1 MLTAPTAC
9 CSIKTAQAAFRAAL
23 CDSFDTPTAIQV
35 LADLTGK
42 ASSYLRL
49 NRSNL
54 GAPTAAAEWIGRM
67 LRMLGL
73 GEGPK
78 TELGWG
84 SKEEAGAGADVRAT
98 LELAFDC
105 SPC

>member
-1 MLTAPTAC
+1 MLTVPTAC

-23 CDSFDTPTAIQV
+23 CDSFD
-35 LADLTGK
+35 
-42 ASSYLRL
+42 SYLRL

-98 LELAFDC
+98 LELAFVC